1 MNAPPIHPELLAGRV
16 AVIVGDA
23 YGIGRSAAEMFLAAG
38 ARVAWIDDR
47 AGQESATSVRVGDTE
62 IAYQHADLMD
72 AGSLKTAADR
82 FAKLLPRVDILLNLA
97 GKALKRTFENTT
109 EAEWDEMIGR
119 NLSAAFHC
127 SRYFLPLMKQS
138 TCGSIIH
145 QGSID
150 GTLGN
155 PSIAGYSAGKGGLVP
170 LTHVMAHDLGK
181 YGIRVNCISTGGIRP
196 TPAPTSDRD
205 RERISL
211 TPQSRMGTPEDVARI
226 ALFLASDMASY
237 VNGANIVCD
246 GGRTV
251 VTQGCYFD

>member
-1 MNAPPIHPELLAGRV
+1 MNVPPIHPELLAGRV
-16 AVIVGDA
+16 AVIVGNT
-23 YGIGRSAAEMFLAAG
+23 YGIGRAAAALFLEAG
-38 ARVAWIDDR
+38 AKVVWIDDKV
-47 AGQESATSVRVGDTE
+47 GQEMLSSIRVGSTE

-72 AGSLKTAADR
+72 AASLKAAADR
-82 FAKLLPRVDILLNLA
+82 VAKLLPRVDILLNLA

-109 EAEWDEMIGR
+109 EDDWAEMIGR
-119 NLSAAFHC
+119 NLSSAFYC

-196 TPAPTSDRD
+196 TPAPTSDLD

-211 TPQSRMGTPEDVARI
+211 TPLSRMGTPEDVARI
-226 ALFLASDMASY
+226 ALFLASDLASF

-246 GGRTV
+246 GGRTG